1 MNSFKIWKYPISET
15 ILKAWHD
22 KKKIGKDM
30 FYSLWKLETRVIK
43 DQHFVFLLTS
53 YLLNERKII
62 LV

>member
-22 KKKIGKDM
+22 KKNGKDM